1 MLPGTTSD
9 WVYILAGVPHGS
21 ILGHILFSL
30 YVNDIVNAIGSNV
43 RLFADATGLFIVVD
57 NPLVATICLNTDLS
71 RLTRWAATWLVT
83 LIQTNL
89 S

>member
-30 YVNDIVNAIGSNV
+30 YVNNIVNAIGSNV
-43 RLFADATGLFIVVD
+43 RLFADTTGIFIVVD
-57 NPLVATICLNTDLS
+57 NPFVATICLNTDLS